1 MYDETTTPT
10 TIYVSKVIECTD
22 ADWKHVRFPLE
33 IDTREASLAISHL
46 KQITQGIAGTPDEAR
61 KAMLRLGRL
70 GTPLGVVVECTR
82 WSEHSVELG
91 IRPPRHLPFWVSA
104 DRYVKAAYAVL
115 DRLARTLASQSA
127 ETFTDLD
134 ELQKTA

>member
-1 MYDETTTPT
+1 MYDETNVPT

-33 IDTREASLAISHL
+33 IDTREAGLTVSHL
-46 KQITQGIAGTPDEAR
+46 KQISQGVAGNPDEAR
-61 KAMLRLGRL
+61 KATLRFGRL
-70 GTPLGVVVECTR
+70 GTPLSVVVESTR
-82 WSEHSVELG
+82 WSEQSVEIG
-91 IRPPRHLPFWVSA
+91 IRPPRHLPFWISA

-115 DRLARTLASQSA
+115 DRLTRTLATEAAAQ
-127 ETFTDLD
+127 FTELD